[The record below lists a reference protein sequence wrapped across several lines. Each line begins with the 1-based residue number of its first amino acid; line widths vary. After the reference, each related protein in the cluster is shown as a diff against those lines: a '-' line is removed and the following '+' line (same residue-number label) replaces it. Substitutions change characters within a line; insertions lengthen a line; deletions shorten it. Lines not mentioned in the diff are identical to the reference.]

1 MQNQNSISSKN
12 MGGQATRII
21 RSALFLIAATVIVVK
36 VLTAQGEAG
45 SSGLVAVMGV
55 LTGLVMALTGIMSL
69 GSREM
74 F

>member
-1 MQNQNSISSKN
+1 MQNENSIPGTN
-12 MGGQATRII
+12 EGGQTARII
-21 RSALFLIAATVIVVK
+21 RSALFIIAAIILVVK

-45 SSGLVAVMGV
+45 SSCLMVVMCV